1 MTAPTLDVLVA
12 RARDLGA
19 ETWRVRKKQPAL
31 VVWQDR
37 ADDRRQVVGRLVFWR
52 WLRETGRVEP

>member
-19 ETWRVRKKQPAL
+19 EAWRVRRERPAL

-37 ADDRRQVVGRLVFWR
+37 ADDRRQVVARLLFWR
-52 WLRETGRVEP
+52 WLVQTGRVEP

>member
-19 ETWRVRKKQPAL
+19 EAWRVRRERPAL

-37 ADDRRQVVGRLVFWR
+37 ADDRRQVVARLLFWR
-52 WLRETGRVEP
+52 WLCETGRVEP